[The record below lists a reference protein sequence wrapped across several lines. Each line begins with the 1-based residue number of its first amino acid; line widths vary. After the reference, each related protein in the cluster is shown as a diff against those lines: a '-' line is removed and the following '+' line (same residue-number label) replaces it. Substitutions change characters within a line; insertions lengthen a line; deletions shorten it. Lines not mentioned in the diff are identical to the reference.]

1 MSRKKASSTN
11 QKQLSRRW
19 LYINIAVAGLLIIV
33 AGIGLVWASQ
43 QPSSTT
49 SIPQPTV
56 QPSGQAAPNFTLTTL
71 DGETV
76 NLSDFRGKVVLVNF
90 WASWCPP
97 CVAELPTI
105 HQFYQSHQT
114 DGFVVLAVN
123 AQEDRGTVSGFINQH
138 GYTFPVLLDP
148 DSVAADEY
156 GIRALPTSFIVDK
169 NGEIRY
175 VHRGEIDT
183 ATLKKVVEPLL

>member
-1 MSRKKASSTN
+1 MNRKTVSAKQKPPSR
-11 QKQLSRRW
+11 QW
-19 LYINIAVAGLLIIV
+19 LYINIAVAGLLIV
-33 AGIGLVWASQ
+33 LAGIGLVWASR
-43 QPSSTT
+43 PT
-49 SIPQPTV
+49 SAAVPQPTA
-56 QPSGQAAPNFTLTTL
+56 QPAGQIAPDFTLKTL

-76 NLSDFRGKVVLVNF
+76 SLSDFRGKVVMVNF

-105 HQFYQSHQT
+105 YQFYQTHQA

-123 AQEDRGTVSGFINQH
+123 AQENPDTVSGFISRQ

-156 GIRALPTSFIVDK
+156 GIRALPTSFFLNK
-169 NGEIRY
+169 NGEIQY

-183 ATLKKVVEPLL
+183 DTLKKVVEPLL

>member
-1 MSRKKASSTN
+1 MSRAKTSKKQN
-11 QKQLSRRW
+11 RPSRQW
-19 LYINIAVAGLLIIV
+19 LYINIAVAGLLIVI
-33 AGIGLVWASQ
+33 AGIGLVWAGK
-43 QPSSTT
+43 PSATAA
-49 SIPQPTV
+49 IPQPTA
-56 QPSGQAAPNFTLTTL
+56 QPSGEIAPDFTLETL

-76 NLSDFRGKVVLVNF
+76 SLSDFRGKVVMVNF

-105 HQFYQSHQT
+105 YQFYQSHQA

-123 AQEDRGTVSGFINQH
+123 AQENRGTVSEFINRN

-156 GIRALPTSFIVDK
+156 GIRALPTSFFLDK
-169 NGEIRY
+169 NGEIQY

>member
-1 MSRKKASSTN
+1 MSRKRVSH
-11 QKQLSRRW
+11 KQQTKPSRRW
-19 LYINIAVAGLLIIV
+19 LYINLAVAGLLIII
-33 AGIGLVWASQ
+33 AGFGLVWASQ
-43 QPSSTT
+43 SSSSATV
-49 SIPQPTV
+49 PQPTA
-56 QPSGQAAPNFTLTTL
+56 QPSGQIAPDFTLTTL
-71 DGETV
+71 DGDTV
-76 NLSDFRGKVVLVNF
+76 SLSDLRGKVVLVNF

-105 HQFYQSHQT
+105 HQFYQSHQA

-123 AQEDRGTVSGFINQH
+123 AQENRGTVSGFINQH

-169 NGEIRY
+169 NGEIQY

-183 ATLKKVVEPLL
+183 ATLKEIVEPLL

>member
-1 MSRKKASSTN
+1 MSRAKQSKKQSRP
-11 QKQLSRRW
+11 SRRW
-19 LYINIAVAGLLIIV
+19 LYINIIIAGLLIII
-33 AGIGLVWASQ
+33 AGYGLVLANQPASAV
-43 QPSSTT
+43 
-49 SIPQPTV
+49 PQPTA
-56 QPSGQAAPNFTLTTL
+56 QPSGQLAPNFTLKTL

-76 NLSDFRGKVVLVNF
+76 SLSDFRGKVVLVNF

-105 HQFYQSHQT
+105 HQFYQSHQA

-123 AQEDRGTVSGFINQH
+123 AQENSGTVSGFINQH

-156 GIRALPTSFIVDK
+156 GIRALPTSFILDK
-169 NGEIRY
+169 KGEIQY